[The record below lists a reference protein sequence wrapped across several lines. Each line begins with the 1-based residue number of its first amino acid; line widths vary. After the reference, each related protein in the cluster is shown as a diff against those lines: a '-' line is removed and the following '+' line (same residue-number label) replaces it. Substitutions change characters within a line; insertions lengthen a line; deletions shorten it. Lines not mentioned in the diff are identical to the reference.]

1 MDEFAHIELE
11 VQTQILIDLAHAK
24 AKRERF
30 DKLAQHVKLLPYD
43 EQVKLFQVL
52 VEELGGS

>member
-1 MDEFAHIELE
+1 MNEDIEVE

-24 AKRERF
+24 AKRDRF
-30 DKLAQHVKLLPYD
+30 EKLTQHVKLLPYD

-52 VEELGGS
+52 VEELGGAK